1 MVLCTGTRPFC
12 AVRHASNAVTAAKSS
27 FAISVVPKTEDEKQ
41 TLRNSFAGKKV
52 SQMSPAEREVFDED
66 FQYGFGNPPIE
77 NRGTSKAKLPKI
89 LPTST
94 LKVLQR
100 MGLAQKK

>member
-1 MVLCTGTRPFC
+1 MRV
-12 AVRHASNAVTAAKSS
+12 KSLM
-27 FAISVVPKTEDEKQ
+27 TEVEKQ
-41 TLRNSFAGKKV
+41 TLRHSFAGKKV
-52 SQMSPAEREVFDED
+52 SQMSQAEREVFDED
-66 FQYGFGNPPIE
+66 FQYGFGNAPIE
-77 NRGTSKAKLPKI
+77 NRGTAKAKLPKI

>member
-1 MVLCTGTRPFC
+1 MRVKYLM
-12 AVRHASNAVTAAKSS
+12 
-27 FAISVVPKTEDEKQ
+27 TEDEKQ

-52 SQMSPAEREVFDED
+52 SQMSPAEREVYDED

-77 NRGTSKAKLPKI
+77 KRGTSKAKLPKI

>member
-77 NRGTSKAKLPKI
+77 NRGTPKAKLPKI

>member
-1 MVLCTGTRPFC
+1 MRV
-12 AVRHASNAVTAAKSS
+12 KSLM
-27 FAISVVPKTEDEKQ
+27 TEDEKQ

-52 SQMSPAEREVFDED
+52 SQMSPAERVVFDED
-66 FQYGFGNPPIE
+66 FQYGFGNTPIE

>member
-1 MVLCTGTRPFC
+1 M
-12 AVRHASNAVTAAKSS
+12 
-27 FAISVVPKTEDEKQ
+27 TEDEKQ

-77 NRGTSKAKLPKI
+77 NRGTGP
-89 LPTST
+89 
-94 LKVLQR
+94 VQ
-100 MGLAQKK
+100 MGRLTKY

>member
-1 MVLCTGTRPFC
+1 MVLCAGTLPFC

-52 SQMSPAEREVFDED
+52 SQMSPAEREVYDED

>member
-1 MVLCTGTRPFC
+1 
-12 AVRHASNAVTAAKSS
+12 
-27 FAISVVPKTEDEKQ
+27 
-41 TLRNSFAGKKV
+41 
-52 SQMSPAEREVFDED
+52 MSPAEREVYDED

>member
-1 MVLCTGTRPFC
+1 M
-12 AVRHASNAVTAAKSS
+12 
-27 FAISVVPKTEDEKQ
+27 TEDEKQ
-41 TLRNSFAGKKV
+41 TLRKSFAGKKV
-52 SQMSPAEREVFDED
+52 SQMSQAEREFYDED
-66 FQYGFGNPPIE
+66 LQYGFGSPQIE
-77 NRGTSKAKLPKI
+77 NRTSAKTKLPKI

>member
-1 MVLCTGTRPFC
+1 M
-12 AVRHASNAVTAAKSS
+12 
-27 FAISVVPKTEDEKQ
+27 TEDEKQ
-41 TLRNSFAGKKV
+41 ALRNLFAGKKV
-52 SQMSPAEREVFDED
+52 SQMSPAEREVYED

>member
-1 MVLCTGTRPFC
+1 M
-12 AVRHASNAVTAAKSS
+12 
-27 FAISVVPKTEDEKQ
+27 TEDEKQ
-41 TLRNSFAGKKV
+41 TIRNSFAGKKV

-66 FQYGFGNPPIE
+66 FQYGFGSSPIE
-77 NRGTSKAKLPKI
+77 KRTGAKTKLHKI

-100 MGLAQKK
+100 MGLAQKKWKALEQGIHSMT

>member
-1 MVLCTGTRPFC
+1 MRVKYLM
-12 AVRHASNAVTAAKSS
+12 
-27 FAISVVPKTEDEKQ
+27 TEDEKQ

-52 SQMSPAEREVFDED
+52 SQMSPAEREVYDED